1 MRIVVLGILL
11 GSGLVIAACFQR
23 DAAFAQPGSA
33 EFAKQLASDHMI
45 DLSMELGEGNQQMT
59 FVDPKSHVMA
69 VYHIKRN
76 SGEIVLKSVRNFHW
90 DLQMDEF
97 NGESPSPREIRSLL
111 QQR

>member
-23 DAAFAQPGSA
+23 DAAFAQRGPA
-33 EFAKQLASDHMI
+33 EFAKQLASDQI
-45 DLSMELGEGNQQMT
+45 IALSMDLGEGTQQVT
-59 FVDPKSHVMA
+59 LVDPKSHVMA

-76 SGEIVLKSVRNFHW
+76 SGEIALKSVRNFHW

-97 NGESPSPREIRSLL
+97 NGESPFPREIRSLL